1 MARIHLLRLIAIV
14 PVLVAAIVNTGY
26 QYLVAVDL
34 NGGAG
39 AGDWR
44 ERVAGFLKI
53 DHSNLGAY
61 DILVAGLVHLLPVFA
76 MAFLTVGLWERIF
89 SHKRNLRFDV
99 GVIYTALLFSLLM
112 PPGVS
117 FFSVVFGM
125 SFAMVFA
132 HGIFGGEGK
141 AFLNPALVGAAVL
154 QISFPSALAD
164 HPLWVN
170 LNGYA
175 GTRFFSI
182 YHQQGTD
189 SLAWVGPDWWDAFL
203 GSTQGLIGTT
213 SVFAVLIGAAVLIYG
228 HIASWRLLAGQLI
241 GVIVVTT
248 ICNVLGGGI
257 MGMPW
262 YWHLVLGGFAFTAV
276 FIATDPSSSSSTN
289 AGRWVQ
295 GIMIGALIVFMRV
308 ANPSHPDSVIPVV
321 LLASMLA
328 PLIDHVVMWFNIRRR
343 SLRHGA

>member
-26 QYLVAVDL
+26 QYLVAVGL

-39 AGDWR
+39 TGDWR
-44 ERVAGFLKI
+44 ERVAGFLKV
-53 DHSNLGAY
+53 DHSDPGAY

-76 MAFLTVGLWERIF
+76 MAFLTVGLWERVF

-99 GVIYTALLFSLLM
+99 GVIYTALLFSLMM

-117 FFSVVFGM
+117 FFSIVFGM

-141 AFLNPALVGAAVL
+141 AFLNPALVGVAVI
-154 QISFPSALAD
+154 QISFPSALVD

-175 GTRFFSI
+175 GTRFFSF

-189 SLAWVGPDWWDAFL
+189 GLAWVGTNWWDAIPKPDASNTGPSDPSIL
-203 GSTQGLIGTT
+203 SSGNAPPDTITQDGATYENFTKTGNITIDADNVTLRNFRI
-213 SVFAVLIGAAVLIYG
+213 AAVP
-228 HIASWRLLAGQLI
+228 
-241 GVIVVTT
+241 T
-248 ICNVLGGGI
+248 
-257 MGMPW
+257 
-262 YWHLVLGGFAFTAV
+262 FT
-276 FIATDPSSSSSTN
+276 
-289 AGRWVQ
+289 GR
-295 GIMIGALIVFMRV
+295 F
-308 ANPSHPDSVIPVV
+308 S
-321 LLASMLA
+321 
-328 PLIDHVVMWFNIRRR
+328 
-343 SLRHGA
+343 